1 MLLWVPKP
9 EQDAGAP
16 LQPQKLV
23 AVHHSAVCVCDCV
36 QGCSKWASAQ
46 TRFTTCCRL
55 QPTFKAIL
63 TLQALCVLFSAAFAT
78 LVVVAA
84 WKRSHRLHT
93 LLVRCAAWCALAAL
107 LLNLAALTT
116 YAASACFHPN
126 EWTFAGH
133 SDTTAWAFG
142 AGPFLCV
149 LCSGLDG
156 VAALPLLSWRVIRK
170 VRDCRLLLPA
180 TLLSGGLGANTQRH

>member
-1 MLLWVPKP
+1 
-9 EQDAGAP
+9 
-16 LQPQKLV
+16 
-23 AVHHSAVCVCDCV
+23 
-36 QGCSKWASAQ
+36 
-46 TRFTTCCRL
+46 
-55 QPTFKAIL
+55 
-63 TLQALCVLFSAAFAT
+63 VLFSAAFAT

-126 EWTFAGH
+126 QWTFAGH

-156 VAALPLLSWRVIRK
+156 VAALPLMFWRVIRK
-170 VRDCRLLLPA
+170 VRCHCHQHSPSPYAYSWAMARHKSNACFLRRLSDACSCLSLESDQLRETSCRAVELQA
-180 TLLSGGLGANTQRH
+180 WSALGWYNGAVLRVLQSP